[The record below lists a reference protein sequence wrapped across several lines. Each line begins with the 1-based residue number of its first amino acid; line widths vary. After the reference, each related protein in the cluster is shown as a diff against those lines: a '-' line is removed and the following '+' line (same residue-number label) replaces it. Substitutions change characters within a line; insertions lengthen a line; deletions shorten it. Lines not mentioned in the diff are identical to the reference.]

1 MLGWVDRSDNRRL
14 LEPIGN
20 IPPVEAEERYYP
32 MTAETPSRHGSNK
45 IASGNTGAIQGRV
58 CPNDRLR
65 TFKVMINNAPLAC
78 CSPPFRW
85 IQLLLTA
92 LLIFL
97 ISSSY
102 LLAEEHTLR
111 VGVVGGS
118 APCIY
123 RNHSEW
129 CGIAIVLWRLIAD
142 HENLPYT
149 VSEWPSIN
157 SILEATRS
165 GDLDLA
171 VGCVN
176 ISPDRYRQFQF
187 TLPYQEDGQAVMVE
201 AGHFNYGRAFIKSLA
216 SPTLALLLGTFISLI
231 LLMCFCVWIM
241 EKCLSAPRTQ
251 RLGISRSFA
260 KLFLNLFTG
269 VGSDKVVESMSGIFV
284 VSLAFIG
291 RTVFASLLVGYL
303 TVSAVRE
310 GTGTPGGNLSRVED
324 LVGLRVGVLAGTV
337 SEALLA
343 ELNSNSSDKKADAV
357 QLPDMDLALE
367 FLENKKIDAVL
378 ADENQLKY
386 QAMRAN
392 AKRIVVSIPIRQIRP
407 ELQAFA
413 FSPMLSAETVSS
425 INHAIVL
432 FKRNGAISSITQE
445 IFEGPAG

>member
-1 MLGWVDRSDNRRL
+1 MPAALAG
-14 LEPIGN
+14 EG
-20 IPPVEAEERYYP
+20 PV
-32 MTAETPSRHGSNK
+32 
-45 IASGNTGAIQGRV
+45 
-58 CPNDRLR
+58 CLNDHLR
-65 TFKVMINNAPLAC
+65 NFRMMINNAYLAC
-78 CSPPFRW
+78 RSPLFRW
-85 IQLLLTA
+85 IQLLLLA
-92 LLIFL
+92 VLIFL

-102 LLAEEHTLR
+102 LVAAEHTLR

-118 APCIY
+118 APCTY

-129 CGIAIVLWRLIAD
+129 RGIAIVLWRLIAD
-142 HENLPYT
+142 HEKIPYT

-157 SILEATRS
+157 SMLEATRS

-176 ISPDRYRQFQF
+176 ISPDRFRQFQF

-201 AGHFNYGRAFIKSLA
+201 TSHFNYGRAFMKSLA
-216 SPTLALLLGTFISLI
+216 SPTLALLLGTFISLTV
-231 LLMCFCVWIM
+231 LMCFWVWII
-241 EKCLSAPRTQ
+241 EKYVSVPSTQ
-251 RLGISRSFA
+251 RIGRIRSFA

-269 VGSDKVVESMSGIFV
+269 VGSDKVVESVSGIFV
-284 VSLAFIG
+284 VSVAFIG

-303 TVSAVRE
+303 TVSAVSE
-310 GTGTPGGNLSRVED
+310 ATSTLGGNLSRLED

-343 ELNSNSSDKKADAV
+343 ELNSNSSDKKADAI
-357 QLPDMDLALE
+357 QLNDIDLALE

-392 AKRIVVSIPIRQIRP
+392 ARRIVVSIPIRRIRP

-413 FSPMLSAETVSS
+413 VSPMLSAETVSS

-445 IFEGPAG
+445 ILEGPPGGMFRK